1 MKEAKQQGEDGS
13 ANGMVG
19 SLASNSHNHKH
30 NNKRISIF
38 RWSKDKKEQ
47 ESQMKTSATR
57 YIQNVTKSSPT
68 NNKNKRKAELSKPG
82 KYDQKVMENSKA
94 IYTGRG
100 TL

>member
-1 MKEAKQQGEDGS
+1 MKEEKQQGEDGS
-13 ANGMVG
+13 ADRMVG

-47 ESQMKTSATR
+47 ESQMKTTATR
-57 YIQNVTKSSPT
+57 YIQNVTQSSPA
-68 NNKNKRKAELSKPG
+68 KNKTKRKTELSKPG
-82 KYDQKVMENSKA
+82 KYEKKVMEASKP